1 MKNNKFLFSVLC
13 AGVIFLALS
22 AIFKAESLAVGYYLT
37 AQISTAMGIGASAS
51 IPSNPFNSLVQ
62 QFQERE
68 QMLSEKEKELQQKD
82 AALQE
87 QANGRQNSQNW
98 LLIVLLIL
106 VSLNFYLDYRSRNR
120 RETYDTRN

>member
-1 MKNNKFLFSVLC
+1 MKNNKFLFSILC
-13 AGVIFLALS
+13 AVAFFLALS
-22 AIFKAESLAVGYYLT
+22 VIFKVEPLAAGHYLT

-51 IPSNPFNSLVQ
+51 VPSNPFNSLVQ

-87 QANGRQNSQNW
+87 QANERQNNQNW

-106 VSLNFYLDYRSRNR
+106 VLLNFYLDYRSRR
-120 RETYDTRN
+120 TKLDL